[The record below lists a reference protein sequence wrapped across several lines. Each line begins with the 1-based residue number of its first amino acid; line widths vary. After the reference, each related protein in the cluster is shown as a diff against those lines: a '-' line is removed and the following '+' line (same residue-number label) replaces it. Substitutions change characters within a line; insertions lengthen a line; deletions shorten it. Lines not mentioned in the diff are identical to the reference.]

1 MTGED
6 RREDI
11 LLRISESETPVTAR
25 ALADIYGVSR
35 QVIVQDIALL
45 RAAGHP
51 ILSMNRGY
59 LLQNGWSHC
68 RVFKVCHTDEQLE
81 EELFAIVDL
90 GGCVENVSVHHR
102 VYGKLEAH
110 LGLNS
115 RRKVREFLEDL
126 QSGRSSPLKNITSGY
141 HFHEVRADQARTLD
155 LIRDMLREK
164 GFLVE
169 E

>member
-1 MTGED
+1 M
-6 RREDI
+6 
-11 LLRISESETPVTAR
+11 
-25 ALADIYGVSR
+25 
-35 QVIVQDIALL
+35 
-45 RAAGHP
+45 
-51 ILSMNRGY
+51 
-59 LLQNGWSHC
+59 
-68 RVFKVCHTDEQLE
+68 
-81 EELFAIVDL
+81 DL
-90 GGCVENVSVHHR
+90 GGCLENVSVHNR

-141 HFHEVRADQARTLD
+141 HFHEVRADQERTLD

>member
-68 RVFKVCHTDEQLE
+68 RVFKVCHTDEQL
-81 EELFAIVDL
+81 
-90 GGCVENVSVHHR
+90 
-102 VYGKLEAH
+102 Y
-110 LGLNS
+110 
-115 RRKVREFLEDL
+115 
-126 QSGRSSPLKNITSGY
+126 
-141 HFHEVRADQARTLD
+141 
-155 LIRDMLREK
+155 
-164 GFLVE
+164 
-169 E
+169 